1 MNKEIN
7 EDDVNMNLKK
17 PISTDKPDKSHQTS
31 ITCTN
36 SEDYE
41 QTKLKKQIWRRKSGE
56 TKLKTQIWRRKYED
70 ANLEKQIWR
79 RKSEDASLKKQIWRH
94 KSE

>member
-41 QTKLKKQIWRRKSGE
+41 QTKLKKQI
-56 TKLKTQIWRRKYED
+56 
-70 ANLEKQIWR
+70 
-79 RKSEDASLKKQIWRH
+79 
-94 KSE
+94 